1 MLASIGDKWEVRV
14 GATNLTNELGLTEG
28 NSRLTGAQ
36 SSGPINARPIF
47 GRAVEAS
54 VLYRF

>member
-1 MLASIGDKWEVRV
+1 MLDVGMLASIGDKWEVRV

-28 NSRLTGAQ
+28 NS
-36 SSGPINARPIF
+36 P
-47 GRAVEAS
+47 S